1 MDAQEAIPCSG
12 AAAFMLYP
20 HPIQGHAQPAEGVRA
35 IALDSPSAV
44 AAACAAMGG
53 RVAQECTHL
62 ARGAS
67 ATLAN
72 EPAPGV
78 TSSPC
83 STRAV
88 GSGGDVI
95 FVVSPTPM
103 IASSVFIF
111 ARRESRASGRTEQ
124 PGEADGQKE
133 EVEQVEEEA

>member
-1 MDAQEAIPCSG
+1 MEHLVDAQEEIPCSG

-44 AAACAAMGG
+44 AAACASMGG

-88 GSGGDVI
+88 GSSRQRSA
-95 FVVSPTPM
+95 SPCARCPPTTARCTRCAPGSTP
-103 IASSVFIF
+103 
-111 ARRESRASGRTEQ
+111 G
-124 PGEADGQKE
+124 P
-133 EVEQVEEEA
+133 